1 MRTAER
7 PGGRWSGVDTEPEAG
22 ATDWKE
28 EQRTNSSA
36 SRRRRGVGGVQR
48 TGTEG
53 DQRAHATAN
62 RRGAA
67 ELADQQEWSRDRA
80 EGGSAEAEPKSP
92 DNDSNGVAG
101 VDDGATEGSA
111 TAQRPITSSRLPR
124 LSSLIEKFVERI

>member
-1 MRTAER
+1 M
-7 PGGRWSGVDTEPEAG
+7 
-22 ATDWKE
+22 
-28 EQRTNSSA
+28 
-36 SRRRRGVGGVQR
+36 
-48 TGTEG
+48 
-53 DQRAHATAN
+53 TAN

-124 LSSLIEKFVERI
+124 LSNLIEKFVERI

>member
-1 MRTAER
+1 MQRARR
-7 PGGRWSGVDTEPEAG
+7 PGGRWSGEDTESEAG

-28 EQRTNSSA
+28 EQRTNQLCRRETTM
-36 SRRRRGVGGVQR
+36 RRRSPTDWNGER
-48 TGTEG
+48 
-53 DQRAHATAN
+53 

>member
-1 MRTAER
+1 MRTER

-28 EQRTNSSA
+28 EQRT
-36 SRRRRGVGGVQR
+36 
-48 TGTEG
+48 
-53 DQRAHATAN
+53 N

-92 DNDSNGVAG
+92 DNDSNGVAE